1 MKSRRGRAKPRFVQ
15 VDLCPDDQGYV
26 LSVGPMSVWVS
37 VKTAKE
43 IVSSL
48 GDVLAARDG
57 AAAPGRRRR
66 GRDRDE
72 EEAWQKA
79 ARRLRPN

>member
-43 IVSSL
+43 IVTSL
-48 GDVLAARDG
+48 GEVLEARDPTTG
-57 AAAPGRRRR
+57 SGRARRN
-66 GRDRDE
+66 RDRAE

-79 ARRLRPN
+79 ARLLRAN